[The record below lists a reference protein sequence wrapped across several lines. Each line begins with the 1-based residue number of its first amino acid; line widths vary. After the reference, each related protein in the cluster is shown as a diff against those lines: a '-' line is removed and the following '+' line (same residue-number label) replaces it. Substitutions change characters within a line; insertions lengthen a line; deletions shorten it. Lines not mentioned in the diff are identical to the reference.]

1 MRRREQGS
9 RRKQRSIPDATQVLA
24 ASLME
29 RWDRFQSELD
39 RARRQTT
46 EPAVHDLR
54 VAARRLIAV
63 MTVVE
68 TIVPAAGLRK
78 PIRLLRRHLKGFND
92 LRDVQVQI
100 VAVRPLRQKFPVVR
114 SYEAMLR
121 GRRAELVKKA
131 RTQIGLMRRDEI
143 RQPVTK
149 AGEALYA
156 LYGSAVGQQIARS
169 IMFGLAALA
178 FAKVLERRSELSA
191 VDPGS
196 IHRMR
201 VSFKKFRYVIEL
213 ARPIA
218 PWVTNAHGKGMNAFQ
233 TAMGE
238 IQDLQV
244 LMTGLR
250 KFSLRSTRVG
260 ASTFLLAF
268 RYLSEMRQKQIDGF
282 LQTAGRVQH
291 FWR

>member
-1 MRRREQGS
+1 MKRRKKVS
-9 RRKQRSIPDATQVLA
+9 RRKRRSVPDATQVLA

-29 RWDRFQSELD
+29 RWERFQSELD
-39 RARRQTT
+39 RARRRTT

-54 VAARRLIAV
+54 VATRRLIAV
-63 MTVVE
+63 MTIVE
-68 TIVPAAGLRK
+68 TIVPGAGLRK
-78 PIRLLRRHLKGFND
+78 PVRILRRHLKGFND
-92 LRDVQVQI
+92 LRDVHVQL
-100 VAVRPLRQKFPVVR
+100 VAVRPLRRRFPVVR
-114 SYEAMLR
+114 SYEAML
-121 GRRAELVKKA
+121 GRRRRELVKRA
-131 RTQIGLMRRDEI
+131 RTQIDVMRRDEI

-169 IMFGLAALA
+169 ILFGLAASA

-191 VDPGS
+191 VNPGS

-218 PWVTNAHGKGMNAFQ
+218 PWVTKAHGKAMNAFQ
-233 TAMGE
+233 TEMGE

-250 KFSLRSTRVG
+250 RFSLRSPRVG
-260 ASTFLLAF
+260 ASAFLLAF
-268 RYLSEMRQKQIDGF
+268 RHLSEQREKQIDGF

-291 FWR
+291 FWQ

>member
-1 MRRREQGS
+1 MRRRKQAA
-9 RRKQRSIPDATQVLA
+9 RRKQRSVPDATEVLA

-29 RWDRFQSELD
+29 RWERFQFELD
-39 RARRQTT
+39 RARRHTT

-54 VAARRLIAV
+54 VATRRLIAV
-63 MTVVE
+63 MTIVE
-68 TIVPAAGLRK
+68 TIVPGAGLRK

-92 LRDVQVQI
+92 LRDVQVQL
-100 VAVRPLRQKFPVVR
+100 VAMRPLRQKFPVVK
-114 SYEAMLR
+114 SYEATLR
-121 GRRAELVKKA
+121 RRRAELVKKA
-131 RTQIGLMRRDEI
+131 RTQIDAMRRDEM

-156 LYGSAVGQQIARS
+156 LYGSVVGQQIARS
-169 IMFGLAALA
+169 ILFGLAASA
-178 FAKVLERRSELSA
+178 FAKVLEHRSELSA
-191 VDPGS
+191 VNPGS

-218 PWVTNAHGKGMNAFQ
+218 PWVTKARGKAMNAFQ
-233 TAMGE
+233 TEMGE

-250 KFSLRSTRVG
+250 GFSLHSTRVG
-260 ASTFLLAF
+260 ASSFLLAF
-268 RYLSEMRQKQIDGF
+268 RYLSELRQKRIDGF

-291 FWR
+291 FWQ